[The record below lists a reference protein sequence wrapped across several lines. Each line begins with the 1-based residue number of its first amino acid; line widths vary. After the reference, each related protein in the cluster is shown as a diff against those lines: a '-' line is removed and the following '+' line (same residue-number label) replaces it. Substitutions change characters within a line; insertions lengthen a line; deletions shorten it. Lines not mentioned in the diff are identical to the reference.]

1 MGIFKKLFNVFRP
14 AKAPTP
20 PESCTAPTV
29 DEIELAKEAY
39 DNYMKAKEEQPS
51 EEPKAKPNKD
61 PKARVVPCIDMVES
75 DSTRHGRE
83 GKYTSPAKKKQNPFR
98 YLDK

>member
-1 MGIFKKLFNVFRP
+1 MGILKKLFNAFRP

-39 DNYMKAKEEQPS
+39 DNYMKAKEEQP
-51 EEPKAKPNKD
+51 
-61 PKARVVPCIDMVES
+61 
-75 DSTRHGRE
+75 
-83 GKYTSPAKKKQNPFR
+83 
-98 YLDK
+98 